1 MPPTNAGFHLTPRD
15 RRALRALVPIVCGLD
30 AARPGTDEPAS
41 VSEANQEAR
50 IEPIVRHAEATLASF
65 STGQRSAILL
75 GLRAF
80 DLLAAIRPPFG
91 RPFSRLPLSAARR
104 YYHAWWIAPH
114 ALARSTAR
122 VLKGLLVLGY
132 YAQPAVQR
140 RLAYDPQPWIAGVA
154 QRRLQ
159 MWAAAIARHETLV
172 RAPDPLLPTS
182 IRAGYEPSPR
192 VHTGHDFPGGGLE
205 CDVVVVGSGAGGGV
219 IAAELAEG
227 GLEVIV
233 LEEGGYHPSTEFTAE
248 ATAMVRNLYRDGGG
262 QVTIGTPAISFAEG
276 RCVGGSTTIN
286 GGMCWRTPE
295 RVLARW
301 SRDDAV
307 AAILPDEMER
317 YFQRVERFVSAA
329 PQDAGSI
336 GRDQELL
343 RAGAERSGWRILP
356 NIRNQLHCGGC
367 NNCILGCPTGAKRST
382 LVSYLPRAMAFGA
395 HVFADC
401 HVERITLRGKR
412 AVGVTGYV
420 VRDNGRPGARFT
432 VRARRVVL
440 AAGAIQTPALLLR
453 SGVRSPS
460 HRIGYNL
467 TIHPNAAVAAIF
479 DEAVEGWKGVHQ
491 AYQVRQFQDEG
502 IIMAAINLPPPLLA
516 LAIGRYGRAL
526 ADVMGHYNQIVSA
539 GVLVEDTSAGR
550 VRLLPNGQP
559 AAFYNLSARDAQTL
573 VRGTAL
579 LAELLFAAG
588 ARRVI
593 VPFHGM
599 PDLVAPD
606 DARKLRTVTV
616 PPKAM
621 DLSTVH
627 VMSTACMG
635 GDPTRHVCDSY
646 GGVYD
651 TDGLYVTDASLFPS
665 PIGINPMETIMAL
678 ATRNAERIL
687 ETWRP

>member
-1 MPPTNAGFHLTPRD
+1 
-15 RRALRALVPIVCGLD
+15 
-30 AARPGTDEPAS
+30 
-41 VSEANQEAR
+41 
-50 IEPIVRHAEATLASF
+50 
-65 STGQRSAILL
+65 
-75 GLRAF
+75 
-80 DLLAAIRPPFG
+80 
-91 RPFSRLPLSAARR
+91 
-104 YYHAWWIAPH
+104 
-114 ALARSTAR
+114 
-122 VLKGLLVLGY
+122 
-132 YAQPAVQR
+132 
-140 RLAYDPQPWIAGVA
+140 
-154 QRRLQ
+154 
-159 MWAAAIARHETLV
+159 
-172 RAPDPLLPTS
+172 
-182 IRAGYEPSPR
+182 
-192 VHTGHDFPGGGLE
+192 
-205 CDVVVVGSGAGGGV
+205 
-219 IAAELAEG
+219 
-227 GLEVIV
+227 
-233 LEEGGYHPSTEFTAE
+233 
-248 ATAMVRNLYRDGGG
+248 
-262 QVTIGTPAISFAEG
+262 
-276 RCVGGSTTIN
+276 
-286 GGMCWRTPE
+286 
-295 RVLARW
+295 
-301 SRDDAV
+301 
-307 AAILPDEMER
+307 
-317 YFQRVERFVSAA
+317 
-329 PQDAGSI
+329 
-336 GRDQELL
+336 
-343 RAGAERSGWRILP
+343 
-356 NIRNQLHCGGC
+356 
-367 NNCILGCPTGAKRST
+367 
-382 LVSYLPRAMAFGA
+382 
-395 HVFADC
+395 
-401 HVERITLRGKR
+401 
-412 AVGVTGYV
+412 
-420 VRDNGRPGARFT
+420 
-432 VRARRVVL
+432 VVL

-460 HRIGYNL
+460 NRIGYNL